1 VPRTDAPS
9 RPLARGLRHRREQGS
24 DLDLPVRYRSHGRL
38 LVIGEGPLVATAV
51 GALSDRLR
59 ITVLSPDASARLD
72 LPADIMTI
80 AGHPATLSGHLGD
93 FRMIVAVDGAHDA
106 GAVPDGAHAT
116 FDLVLDLSQPPA
128 LNAELPPFGYYAPG
142 TDSAALAQA
151 LAELP
156 DLVGELGKPKFF
168 IYDPSLC
175 AHSRKGLPG
184 CSRCLDAC
192 PAQSIQSMGDGVEAD
207 PHLCQG
213 AGACTA
219 VCPTGAIRY
228 GIPEP
233 EQTLALLRERLA
245 QVSRS
250 GGQNACVVIHAP
262 GCPAAGVSAGQGAGS
277 AHLVSIEVP
286 ELPAAGLEVWLA
298 ALGYGAAQVVLLAQL
313 GMLPSTRRLLDEQV
327 ETGQRILDGLGYE
340 PRRLR
345 ILDAGTDLTAQL
357 LREPSYA
364 SIRPAR
370 FAPLSE
376 KRTTLWLA
384 IDHLHA
390 QAPSPGE
397 FQALLPGA
405 PMGEIRVD
413 ASACTLCMGC
423 TTVCPSGALRGGEQD
438 LPQLRF
444 VESLCFQCSLCA
456 RACPEDAIRLRPRC
470 LYGPDARERSRVL
483 NSDEPFRCISCGRAH
498 STRRVI
504 ERMTEQL
511 ASHPAFQG
519 GGLKRLQLCERC
531 RVAAAVTEDTEVVV
545 HGLTPP
551 HE

>member
-1 VPRTDAPS
+1 MTKTETPL
-9 RPLARGLRHRREQGS
+9 RPLATRPLHRLAPGS
-24 DLDLPVRYRSHGRL
+24 DPHYPVRYRSRGRL
-38 LVIGEGPLVATAV
+38 LIIGEGPRVAVVV
-51 GALSDRLR
+51 GALRGRLR
-59 ITVLSPDASARLD
+59 ITVLVPEASPHLA
-72 LPADIMTI
+72 LPADIMAV
-80 AGHPATLSGHLGD
+80 AGHPAALSGHLGD
-93 FRMIVAVDGAHDA
+93 FRVIVAVNGARDP
-106 GAVPDGAHAT
+106 GAVPDGTHAR

-128 LNAELPPFGYYAPG
+128 LDAELPPFGYYAPG

-151 LAELP
+151 LEELP
-156 DLVGELGKPKFF
+156 GLVGEFAKPKFF

-175 AHSRKGLPG
+175 AHSRKGLAG
-184 CSRCLDAC
+184 CTRCLDTC

-245 QVSRS
+245 QVPGS
-250 GGQNACVVIHAP
+250 GVHTACVVIHEP
-262 GCPAAGVSAGQGAGS
+262 GRPAGVAAGRGPGPAHWVS
-277 AHLVSIEVP
+277 VEVP

-298 ALGYGAAQVVLLAQL
+298 ALAYGAAQVVLLAPL
-313 GMLPSTRRLLDEQV
+313 EMLPSTRRLLDEQV
-327 ETGQRILDGLGYE
+327 ETGRRILEGLGYE

-345 ILDAGTDLTAQL
+345 ILDADTDLSAHL
-357 LREPSYA
+357 LGEPSYPT
-364 SIRPAR
+364 IRPAS

-384 IDHLHA
+384 VDHLHA

-397 FQALLPGA
+397 PQALLPGA
-405 PMGEIRVD
+405 PMGEVRVD

-423 TTVCPSGALRGGEQD
+423 TTVCPKGALRRGEQD
-438 LPQLRF
+438 LPELKF
-444 VESLCFQCSLCA
+444 VESLCVQCGLCA
-456 RACPEDAIRLRPRC
+456 RACPEDAIRLAPRC
-470 LYGPDARERSRVL
+470 LYERDARERSRVL
-483 NSDEPFRCISCGRAH
+483 NSDEPFRCLACGRAY

-511 ASHPAFQG
+511 ASHPMFQG
-519 GGLKRLQLCERC
+519 EGLKRLQLCERC
-531 RVAAAVTEDTEVVV
+531 RAVAAVTGDTEVVV
-545 HGLTPP
+545 YGLTPP
-551 HE
+551 RE